1 MDLVFGSLEILKSF
15 ATSLI
20 YLDLSKTDANQED
33 LYINFAYH
41 LYNVHASNKCVFANF
56 LFPNSKKMYDE
67 LLLQLME
74 IDDEKIVNVTSK
86 LLKKIYDEPYDS
98 NLDAT
103 EFANKFFSEM
113 NKFAN
118 IQQTLTDSQRKS
130 ENLTREE
137 LLRCSNLDK
146 HAILNKCIEN
156 KQVRKTYFKKKK
168 LRTEFVDKLDEIID
182 KLHINCS
189 WVIFDKVNKKK
200 KYQPLI
206 YDLMRKNG
214 DEILK
219 AFHHQKD
226 KMNFCLMFIQKFYL

>member
-1 MDLVFGSLEILKSF
+1 MDLIFGSLEILKSF

-20 YLDLSKTDANQED
+20 YLDLSKTDANQEN
-33 LYINFAYH
+33 LFIEFSYH

-74 IDDEKIVNVTSK
+74 IDDEKIVNVISK

-113 NKFAN
+113 NKFAK
-118 IQQTLTDSQRKS
+118 IQQTITDSQRNAESLSK
-130 ENLTREE
+130 EE
-137 LLRCSNLDK
+137 LLRCSNMDK
-146 HAILNKCIEN
+146 QSIINKYIEN

-168 LRTEFVDKLDEIID
+168 LRPEFLDKLNEIIEQLD
-182 KLHINCS
+182 IKCS
-189 WVIFDKVNKKK
+189 WVIFDKVTKKK

-219 AFHHQKD
+219 AFNHQKD